1 MPELPEVE
9 TVRRVLTEE
18 LVGLNIIDI
27 DIRYPNLI
35 EGDIN
40 EFKNN
45 IINKKI
51 CKLDRLGKHLIFIL
65 NDGALLSHLRME
77 GKFFYVDND
86 FPINKHIHV
95 IFKLSNN
102 KLLCYQ
108 DVRKFGRFN
117 YRSLNDLYTTPPLN
131 EVGVDLTI
139 NNNYSINDI
148 YKKIINKK
156 IPIKATLLD
165 QSILAGLGNI
175 YVDEVLYEAHI
186 NPNRLSNTIT
196 LEELE
201 LIINQMKIIFD
212 NAIINKGTTIKSY
225 TSSLGVIGNYQNF
238 LKVHTKSSCP
248 CCKSTL
254 TRVKIK
260 GRMTYY
266 CEKCQR

>member
-1 MPELPEVE
+1 MKIAQDE
-9 TVRRVLTEE
+9 
-18 LVGLNIIDI
+18 
-27 DIRYPNLI
+27 YI
-35 EGDIN
+35 EKSAEI
-40 EFKNN
+40 
-45 IINKKI
+45 
-51 CKLDRLGKHLIFIL
+51 
-65 NDGALLSHLRME
+65 
-77 GKFFYVDND
+77 
-86 FPINKHIHV
+86 
-95 IFKLSNN
+95 LSNELK
-102 KLLCYQ
+102 KLIDTHIDKQ
-108 DVRKFGRFN
+108 G
-117 YRSLNDLYTTPPLN
+117 
-131 EVGVDLTI
+131 E
-139 NNNYSINDI
+139 
-148 YKKIINKK
+148 
-156 IPIKATLLD
+156 
-165 QSILAGLGNI
+165 ILVVGLGNI

-212 NAIINKGTTIKSY
+212 NAILNKGTTIKSY